1 MRRFCLPAG
10 RQARTTTLD
19 LVCFSKLT
27 FHSTPGFPKGALG
40 THRNYCTNLINVGM
54 GAIRAFYRRGE
65 PLPVPDPNM
74 PQKVFLLPVGNVA
87 VSFQTLWL
95 TLDPSLASIRSP
107 SSMVFILGFLSY
119 RAQPN

>member
-1 MRRFCLPAG
+1 
-10 RQARTTTLD
+10 
-19 LVCFSKLT
+19 
-27 FHSTPGFPKGALG
+27 
-40 THRNYCTNLINVGM
+40 M